1 MLRLL
6 VPCIVVLLLPRVA
19 GAVETGG
26 AARGT
31 CAPPVEA
38 WVTACA
44 DAEHLDLGAL
54 ECFPDRVIVEAK
66 GDAALRFDIARDGSR
81 SFRRVGQAGLS
92 PLGQFPDWGA
102 EPEPRRRALDALAAC
117 LARNATFLESPALA
131 APEKPPAAA
140 PPPEVPHSE
149 VQPSGFAGRTVAAW
163 PSLLVT
169 ALAAA
174 ALGLVGGSLW
184 QRRRGS
190 ARTVPKN
197 DDAKD
202 QRFQASPIS
211 VILLLCSVAVV
222 EAWAIHAADPDF
234 FFPDPFHYLVAGAAL
249 LFILAGFV
257 RWPQVRR
264 GLVTLAIAAPLVI
277 LAMEWRLSAVDVNNR
292 HIAPS
297 SDGLLRYTYRPG
309 FPIEESEGERIV
321 VTEDGLWD
329 VPHVIPKPPGVLRV
343 VVLGDSV
350 PNDPSIPFRRRFPR
364 QLEALLAEKAPAG
377 QKVEVL
383 NVSCEGFNTLQEVRL
398 LESVGLRYEPDL
410 VVLAYVLNDPFL
422 QNGGYRRIG
431 NSFFAFHF
439 ANITVRRKCPL
450 FEEMHAGYTF
460 DLVVRSSL
468 SRLRLLADKHHFQV
482 LVAPL
487 PLVEPFDDPS
497 CLSVYDKV
505 IAAAREQGFSAG
517 RVVDAFQG
525 EDHRAFLKPQDAL
538 DITHPNA
545 QGHDRMARRLAEL
558 AAPLVLGRA
567 TP

>member
-1 MLRLL
+1 MLRFL
-6 VPCIVVLLLPRVA
+6 VPWFAILLLPRVA

-26 AARGT
+26 AARGA
-31 CAPPVEA
+31 CAPPVGA
-38 WVTACA
+38 WIAACA
-44 DAEHLDLGAL
+44 DAEHLELAAL
-54 ECFPDRVIVEAK
+54 ECFPNRVIVEAK
-66 GDAALRFDIARDGSR
+66 GEAALRVDVARDGSS
-81 SFRRVGQAGLS
+81 SFRRVGPAGLS
-92 PLGQFPDWGA
+92 PLGQFPDWRA
-102 EPEPRRRALDALAAC
+102 EPEPRQRALDALAAC
-117 LARNATFLESPALA
+117 LARDATFLVSPMLA
-131 APEKPPAAA
+131 APEQPPAA
-140 PPPEVPHSE
+140 PPPDMRPSE
-149 VQPSGFAGRTVAAW
+149 GPGRSGPLW
-163 PSLLVT
+163 PWLLAT
-169 ALAAA
+169 GLAAA
-174 ALGLVGGSLW
+174 ALGLVGGALW

-190 ARTVPKN
+190 AGAVQKN
-197 DDAKD
+197 DDTRPP
-202 QRFQASPIS
+202 RFQASPAS
-211 VILLLCSVAVV
+211 VILLLCSFALV

-234 FFPDPFHYLVAGAAL
+234 FMPDPFHFLVAGAAL

-277 LAMEWRLSAVDVNNR
+277 LAMEWRLAAADVNTR

-329 VPHVIPKPPGVLRV
+329 VPHVLPKPPGVLRV

-364 QLEALLAEKAPAG
+364 QLEALLAQKAPAG

-383 NVSCEGFNTLQEVRL
+383 NVSCEGYNTVQEVRL
-398 LESVGLRYEPDL
+398 LETVGLRYEPDI

-431 NSFFAFHF
+431 NSFFAFQL
-439 ANITVRRKCPL
+439 ANVMYRRKCPL

-460 DLVVRSSL
+460 DLVVRASL

-497 CLSVYDKV
+497 CLAVYDKV
-505 IAAAREQGFSAG
+505 VAAAREQGFSAG

-525 EDHRAFLKPQDAL
+525 EDHRTFLKPQDAL

-545 QGHDRMARRLAEL
+545 AGHDRMARRLADL
-558 AAPLVLGRA
+558 VAPLVLGQA

>member
-1 MLRLL
+1 MLRFL
-6 VPCIVVLLLPRVA
+6 VPCIVLLLLPRVA
-19 GAVETGG
+19 GAVEAGG
-26 AARGT
+26 AARGV
-31 CAPPVEA
+31 CAPTVEA
-38 WVTACA
+38 WIAACA
-44 DAEHLDLGAL
+44 DAEYLELGAF
-54 ECFPDRVIVEAK
+54 ECLSDRVIVEAG
-66 GDAALRFDIARDGSR
+66 GDAALRFDVARDGSR
-81 SFRRVGQAGLS
+81 SFRRVGRAGLS
-92 PLGQFPDWGA
+92 PLGEFPDWNA

-117 LARNATFLESPALA
+117 LARDATFLQSPALA
-131 APEKPPAAA
+131 TPEKPPAAP
-140 PPPEVPHSE
+140 PPPEVP
-149 VQPSGFAGRTVAAW
+149 PSDFQGRTVAAW
-163 PSLLVT
+163 PSLLLTGLV
-169 ALAAA
+169 AA

-184 QRRRGS
+184 QKRRGS
-190 ARTVPKN
+190 ARTVPRN
-197 DDAKD
+197 DADRS
-202 QRFQASPIS
+202 QRFQASPVS
-211 VILLLCSVAVV
+211 VILLLCSVTLV
-222 EAWAIHAADPDF
+222 EAWAICAADPDF
-234 FFPDPFHYLVAGAAL
+234 FFPDPFHYLVVGSAL
-249 LFILAGFV
+249 LFILAGFI

-277 LAMEWRLSAVDVNNR
+277 LAMEWRLSAADVNNR
-292 HIAPS
+292 HVAAS

-364 QLEALLAEKAPAG
+364 QLEALLAQKAPAG
-377 QKVEVL
+377 QKVEVV
-383 NVSCEGFNTLQEVRL
+383 NVSCEGYNTVQEVRL
-398 LESVGLRYEPDL
+398 LERVGLRYEPDL

-439 ANITVRRKCPL
+439 ANLVVRRKCPA
-450 FEEMHAGYTF
+450 FEHMHEGYTF
-460 DLVVRSSL
+460 DLVVRASL

-545 QGHDRMARRLAEL
+545 EGHDRMARRLAEL
-558 AAPLVLGRA
+558 AAPLVLGQA